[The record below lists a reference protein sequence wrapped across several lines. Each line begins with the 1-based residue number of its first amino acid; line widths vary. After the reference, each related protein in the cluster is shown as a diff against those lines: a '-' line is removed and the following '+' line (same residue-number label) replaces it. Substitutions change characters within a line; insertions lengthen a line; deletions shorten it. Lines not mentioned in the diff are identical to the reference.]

1 MPYFCENPFATSRAL
16 NRSISPDWFSFT
28 RNTHLQPIALRPFGS
43 GTRIH
48 VSFLRSDSTSE
59 SHASFHLS
67 ASLDSIADLNVVGI
81 SPTESTT
88 GCCRLGTAYRL
99 ALGTSTTSSSDCVRG
114 CRLLPGS
121 KS

>member
-1 MPYFCENPFATSRAL
+1 MPYFCRNPLATSRDL
-16 NRSISPDWFSFT
+16 NRSISPTWFSFT
-28 RNTHLQPIALRPFGS
+28 RNTHLLPIALRPFGS

-48 VSFLRSDSTSE
+48 VSFLRSDSISE
-59 SHASFHLS
+59 SHASFHLI

-88 GCCRLGTAYRL
+88 YA
-99 ALGTSTTSSSDCVRG
+99 A
-114 CRLLPGS
+114 S